1 LAFPNF
7 SEEILKLSLENI
19 YKKIFMKIKLSELR
33 QIVKSIINEQID
45 TMPEKVQVPWIHR
58 TNRNPNNE
66 GNPETLPPNVKS
78 VNRLMYIT
86 KSDVKNIPYN
96 ATGTEDDSDGLYL
109 FKEEFA
115 LPNGLIR
122 LKGSNE
128 QIVFI
133 FSCKNK
139 NLYHGNKVVVNS
151 YHEAA
156 PISTVAF
163 INNWCNKIDKIYPYQ
178 DSGTHLKQT
187 ITVKGV
193 TYDYN

>member
-1 LAFPNF
+1 
-7 SEEILKLSLENI
+7 
-19 YKKIFMKIKLSELR
+19 MKIKLSELR
-33 QIVKSIINEQID
+33 QMVKSIINEQVD
-45 TMPEKVQVPWIHR
+45 TMPEKVQVPWIYR
-58 TNRNPNNE
+58 TKRTPNNF
-66 GNPETLPPNVKS
+66 GNPEPLPPNVKS

-96 ATGTEDDSDGLYL
+96 ATGTGEDSDGFYL
-109 FKEEFA
+109 IKEEFA

-139 NLYHGNKVVVNS
+139 KLYHENKVVINS
-151 YHEAA
+151 YHEDS
-156 PISTVAF
+156 PISTLAF
-163 INNWCNKIDKIYPYQ
+163 INNWCNKLDKIYPYQ
-178 DSGTHLKQT
+178 DSGTQLKQT